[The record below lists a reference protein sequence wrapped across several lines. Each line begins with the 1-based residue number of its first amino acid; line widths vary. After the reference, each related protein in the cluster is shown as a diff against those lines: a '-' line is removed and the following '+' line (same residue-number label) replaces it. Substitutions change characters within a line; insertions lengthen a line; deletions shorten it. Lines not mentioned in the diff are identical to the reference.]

1 MKILLRI
8 FWQGLLLGL
17 MVQPSKT
24 GEVLCSG
31 TACYTLHFERHSW
44 MEAQRKCEDNGG
56 NLMTV
61 KSQEEASLAWQLLD
75 KMPKEGAGTDVKV
88 RLWIGLHREMGKC
101 YQQHQPLKG
110 FSWVKGGE
118 DTKYSNWEREPLG
131 TCTTKRCVTLQRAPS
146 SFQELAWVDSHCSAS
161 AVGMSGYL
169 CKFSFQGMCRPLVL
183 AGPGVAR
190 YTTPFGIATASL
202 VAVPL
207 GSTAEVA
214 CGPQREEVP
223 NDFLMCKPQSNSN
236 TSEWS
241 SPGPF
246 CASPTLGCSYSNG
259 GCEHECLDLGRGLF
273 QCACHAGY
281 QLAAD
286 RLSCVFVDY
295 CSSSPCQGQC
305 LPRPGS
311 FECLC
316 PQGYMLADDGLH
328 CVDVNECSASQSP
341 CGQICVNTMGSFTCL
356 CKPGY
361 KPASP
366 DSQEC
371 QDIDE
376 CARGMPCEQLCVN
389 THGSF
394 LCSCYP
400 GYQLEGINSSSCLDV
415 DECLEEPC
423 EHMCINQLGSYQC
436 SCRPGWTLADNE
448 ISCVPGV
455 IGRAPFLPTHGEKEL
470 RRPANIH
477 PSSETPTLLPQSSI
491 QAELEG
497 SQDFTT
503 HPSVLSTPL
512 GAENQAGDMI
522 DHDSGSS
529 KQLLYYILGGIAILL
544 LLALA
549 LSLLTYRKMKAKKSN
564 KKSTSAADNYSWVPD
579 QGETRA

>member
-1 MKILLRI
+1 ML
-8 FWQGLLLGL
+8 
-17 MVQPSKT
+17 P
-24 GEVLCSG
+24 
-31 TACYTLHFERHSW
+31 A
-44 MEAQRKCEDNGG
+44 
-56 NLMTV
+56 
-61 KSQEEASLAWQLLD
+61 
-75 KMPKEGAGTDVKV
+75 
-88 RLWIGLHREMGKC
+88 
-101 YQQHQPLKG
+101 
-110 FSWVKGGE
+110 
-118 DTKYSNWEREPLG
+118 
-131 TCTTKRCVTLQRAPS
+131 
-146 SFQELAWVDSHCSAS
+146 AS
-161 AVGMSGYL
+161 ATEGL
-169 CKFSFQGMCRPLVL
+169 QL
-183 AGPGVAR
+183 
-190 YTTPFGIATASL
+190 ATASL

-223 NDFLMCKPQSNSN
+223 NDFLI
-236 TSEWS
+236 
-241 SPGPF
+241 
-246 CASPTLGCSYSNG
+246 YSNG

-400 GYQLEGINSSSCLDV
+400 GYQLEGINSSCLDV

-423 EHMCINQLGSYQC
+423 EHMCINQLGSYHV
-436 SCRPGWTLADNE
+436 GYA
-448 ISCVPGV
+448 
-455 IGRAPFLPTHGEKEL
+455 
-470 RRPANIH
+470 
-477 PSSETPTLLPQSSI
+477 
-491 QAELEG
+491 
-497 SQDFTT
+497 
-503 HPSVLSTPL
+503 L
-512 GAENQAGDMI
+512 GADGRSCLDVDDCRAEPSPCEQECVNTQGGFECRCYEAYELVEGRCLLRNRKCEELMCEHECADVEGEYGCICSEGYVPHPQMPNRCVMFCNETSCPAECDPHTGDTCYCADGFILQDDPDGTKVCVDI
-522 DHDSGSS
+522 DECDSGSCQKLECINVPGS
-529 KQLLYYILGGIAILL
+529 YMCLCPGGQLCKEPPDETEYSGDAEPYSTPSVPSFIPPKEEDAGRSHGVLIAIIVSTTLMVI
-544 LLALA
+544 ALVA
-549 LSLLTYRKMKAKKSN
+549 ILCYLVKKHCTLPTVMDYKCQQPETGVPLQQVVTPN
-564 KKSTSAADNYSWVPD
+564 SASS
-579 QGETRA
+579 